1 MSHQLLVA
9 DVLARVEAVR
19 EEMVEVRRDLHA
31 HPELGWHE
39 VRTTEI
45 LERRLVEAGLSPRV
59 LPTGT
64 GLICDIGSGDSC
76 VALRADIDALPVPDA
91 VEAPW
96 RSTIDGVAHAC
107 GHDVHTSALLGAG
120 LVLAG
125 MARDG
130 QLDRRVRLIFQP
142 AEEVMPGG
150 ALGVIAAGG
159 LDGVRRIYGLHC
171 DPRLQVGQIGLRVG
185 ALTAA
190 ADRILVR
197 LTGPGGHTSRP
208 HLTGDLVYA
217 LATLVTELPAALSR
231 RVDPRAG
238 MSLVWGRITS
248 GSAANAIPARGEAE
262 GTLRC
267 LDVNAWRLAAE
278 LIPSLASQLVAPYGV
293 EVDTEVTHGVPP
305 VMNDADRDRR
315 TPQRRPPDPRRRRD
329 RPHRPVPRRRGLRL
343 VPGRHPR
350 RDGPP
355 RRPPTRPGNRRRPPH
370 PRLRPLRR
378 SHLPRHDNPH
388 LGRPAGLTCPQ
399 DELSAVARAH
409 LLGQAD
415 DRISRGGC
423 WWDKSRMM
431 V

>member
-19 EEMVEVRRDLHA
+19 EDMVAVRRDLHA

-39 VRTTEI
+39 VRTTEL
-45 LERRLVEAGLSPRV
+45 LEKQLVDAGLSPRV

-64 GLICDIGSGDSC
+64 GLICDIGSGDTC
-76 VALRADIDALPVPDA
+76 VALRADIDALPVLDGTD
-91 VEAPW
+91 APW
-96 RSTIDGVAHAC
+96 RSTVDGVAHAC
-107 GHDVHTSALLGAG
+107 GHDVHTAALLGAS

-130 QLDRRVRLIFQP
+130 QLNRRVRVIFQP

-171 DPRLQVGQIGLRVG
+171 DPRLQVGQVGLRVG

-190 ADRILVR
+190 ADKLLVR

-208 HLTGDLVYA
+208 HLTADLVYA

-231 RVDPRAG
+231 RVDPRAS

-248 GSAANAIPARGEAE
+248 GSAANAIPSRGEAE

-267 LDVNAWRLAAE
+267 LDVAAWRLAEE
-278 LIPSLASQLVAPYGV
+278 LIPSLAAQIVTPYGV

-305 VMNDADRDRR
+305 VMNDALGINVLQNAVHQTLGSSAVAATDQSLGGEDFAWYLE
-315 TPQRRPPDPRRRRD
+315 
-329 RPHRPVPRRRGLRL
+329 H
-343 VPGRHPR
+343 VPGAMARL
-350 RDGPP
+350 GV
-355 RRPPTRPGNRRRPPH
+355 RPPTQDTAADLHTPGFSP
-370 PRLRPLRR
+370 
-378 SHLPRHDNPH
+378 SEEAITV
-388 LGRPAGLTCPQ
+388 GTTVLTTT
-399 DELSAVARAH
+399 A
-409 LLGQAD
+409 LLD
-415 DRISRGGC
+415 
-423 WWDKSRMM
+423 
-431 V
+431 

>member
-19 EEMVEVRRDLHA
+19 EEMVDVRRDLHA

-39 VRTTEI
+39 VRTTD
-45 LERRLVEAGLSPRV
+45 LLMRRLTEAGLSPRV

-76 VALRADIDALPVPDA
+76 VALRADIDALPVPDGVA
-91 VEAPW
+91 SAW
-96 RSTIDGVAHAC
+96 QSTIDGVAHAC
-107 GHDVHTSALLGAG
+107 GHDVHTSALLGAA

-130 QLDRRVRLIFQP
+130 QLDRRVRIIFQP

-150 ALGVIAAGG
+150 ALSVIAAGG
-159 LDGVRRIYGLHC
+159 LDGVHRIYGVHC
-171 DPRLQVGQIGLRVG
+171 DPRLQVGQVGLRVG

-197 LTGPGGHTSRP
+197 LSGPGGHTSRP
-208 HLTGDLVYA
+208 HLTADLVYA
-217 LATLVTELPAALSR
+217 LANLVTELPAALSR

-248 GSAANAIPARGEAE
+248 GSAANAIPSRGEAE

-267 LDVNAWRLAAE
+267 LDVNAWRLAEE
-278 LIPSLASQLVAPYGV
+278 LIPSLASHLARPYGV

-305 VMNDADRDRR
+305 VMNDPAAIE
-315 TPQRRPPDPRRRRD
+315 
-329 RPHRPVPRRRGLRL
+329 VLRNAVHQTL
-343 VPGRHPR
+343 GASGITSTDQSLGGEDFAWYLEHVPGAMARL
-350 RDGPP
+350 GV
-355 RRPPTRPGNRRRPPH
+355 RPPTLDTTGDLHTPTFDP
-370 PRLRPLRR
+370 
-378 SHLPRHDNPH
+378 SEEAIT
-388 LGRPAGLTCPQ
+388 LGTTLLT
-399 DELSAVARAH
+399 STA
-409 LLGQAD
+409 LLD
-415 DRISRGGC
+415 
-423 WWDKSRMM
+423 
-431 V
+431 

>member
-19 EEMVEVRRDLHA
+19 EDMVDVRRDLHA

-39 VRTTEI
+39 VRTTELI
-45 LERRLVEAGLSPRV
+45 EKRLVEAGLSPRL

-64 GLICDIGSGDSC
+64 GLICDIGSGDTC
-76 VALRADIDALPVPDA
+76 VALRADIDALPVPDG

-96 RSTIDGVAHAC
+96 RSTLDGVAHAC
-107 GHDVHTSALLGAG
+107 GHDVHTSALLGAA

-130 QLDRRVRLIFQP
+130 QLDRRVRVIFQP

-159 LDGVRRIYGLHC
+159 LDGVRRIYGVHC
-171 DPRLQVGQIGLRVG
+171 DPRLQVGQVGLRVG

-190 ADRILVR
+190 ADRILAR

-208 HLTGDLVYA
+208 HLTADLVYA
-217 LATLVTELPAALSR
+217 LATLVSELPAALSR

-248 GSAANAIPARGEAE
+248 GSAANAIPSRGEAE

-267 LDVNAWRLAAE
+267 LDANAWRLAEE
-278 LIPSLASQLVAPYGV
+278 LIPSLAAQIVRPYGV
-293 EVDTEVTHGVPP
+293 AVDTEVTHGVPP
-305 VMNDADRDRR
+305 VVNDATAISILQNAVQQTLGSSAVAPTDQSLGGEDFAWYLE
-315 TPQRRPPDPRRRRD
+315 
-329 RPHRPVPRRRGLRL
+329 H
-343 VPGRHPR
+343 VPGAMARL
-350 RDGPP
+350 GV
-355 RRPPTRPGNRRRPPH
+355 RPPTQETAADLHTPGFDPSEEAITVGTT
-370 PRLRPLRR
+370 L
-378 SHLPRHDNPH
+378 
-388 LGRPAGLTCPQ
+388 LTTT
-399 DELSAVARAH
+399 A
-409 LLGQAD
+409 LLD
-415 DRISRGGC
+415 
-423 WWDKSRMM
+423 
-431 V
+431 

>member
-1 MSHQLLVA
+1 MTTSLELLLA
-9 DVLARVEAVR
+9 DSKTRVDEVR
-19 EEMVEVRRDLHA
+19 DAAIALRRDLHA
-31 HPELGWHE
+31 HPELGWNE
-39 VRTTEI
+39 VRTTEV
-45 LERRLVEAGLSPRV
+45 LRQRLTEAGLSPRV

-64 GLICDIGSGDSC
+64 GLICDIGSGDTC

-91 VEAPW
+91 VQTPH
-96 RSTIDGVAHAC
+96 RSTVDGVAHAC
-107 GHDVHTSALLGAG
+107 GHDVHTAALLGAA

-130 QLDRRVRLIFQP
+130 LLDRRVRVIFQP

-208 HLTGDLVYA
+208 HLTADLVYA

-267 LDVNAWRLAAE
+267 LDANAWRLAEE
-278 LIPSLASQLVAPYGV
+278 LIPALATQLASPYGV

-305 VMNDADRDRR
+305 VMNDPGAIEVFR
-315 TPQRRPPDPRRRRD
+315 TAVEQTLGSAAVAPTDQSLGGEDYAWYLE
-329 RPHRPVPRRRGLRL
+329 H
-343 VPGRHPR
+343 VPGAMV
-350 RDGPP
+350 
-355 RRPPTRPGNRRRPPH
+355 
-370 PRLRPLRR
+370 RL
-378 SHLPRHDNPH
+378 
-388 LGRPAGLTCPQ
+388 GVRPAGTDTDTAADLHTPGFNPSE
-399 DELSAVARAH
+399 DAITIGTSVLVATA
-409 LLGQAD
+409 LLD
-415 DRISRGGC
+415 
-423 WWDKSRMM
+423 
-431 V
+431 

>member
-1 MSHQLLVA
+1 MGNSRHLLLSEVG
-9 DVLARVEAVR
+9 ARVEGVR
-19 EEMVEVRRDLHA
+19 EEAVALRRDLHA

-39 VRTTEI
+39 VRTTEVI
-45 LERRLVEAGLSPRV
+45 RQRLVDAGLSPQV

-64 GLICDIGSGDSC
+64 GLICDIGSGDTC
-76 VALRADIDALPVPDA
+76 VALRADIDALPVPDG
-91 VEAPW
+91 VPNPW

-107 GHDVHTSALLGAG
+107 GHDIHTSALVGAA

-130 QLDRRVRLIFQP
+130 LLDRRVRLIFQP

-171 DPRLQVGQIGLRVG
+171 DPRLQVGQVGLRVG

-278 LIPSLASQLVAPYGV
+278 LIPGLAEQLVAPYGV
-293 EVDTEVTHGVPP
+293 QVDTEVTHGVPP
-305 VMNDADRDRR
+305 VMNDAAAIEVFRSAVEQTLDSDALAQTDQSLGGEDFAWYLEHVPGAMARLGV
-315 TPQRRPPDPRRRRD
+315 
-329 RPHRPVPRRRGLRL
+329 RPVGQDSAADLHTPGFDPSEDAIDLGTKIL
-343 VPGRHPR
+343 V
-350 RDGPP
+350 
-355 RRPPTRPGNRRRPPH
+355 
-370 PRLRPLRR
+370 
-378 SHLPRHDNPH
+378 S
-388 LGRPAGLTCPQ
+388 
-399 DELSAVARAH
+399 SA
-409 LLGQAD
+409 LLD
-415 DRISRGGC
+415 
-423 WWDKSRMM
+423 
-431 V
+431 

>member
-1 MSHQLLVA
+1 MTTSHSLLLA
-9 DVLARVEAVR
+9 DVKARVDEGRNEAVA
-19 EEMVEVRRDLHA
+19 VRRDLHA

-39 VRTTEI
+39 VRTTE
-45 LERRLVEAGLSPRV
+45 LLMRRLTEAGLSPRV

-64 GLICDIGSGDSC
+64 GLICDIGSGDLC

-91 VEAPW
+91 VDAPW
-96 RSTIDGVAHAC
+96 RSTIDGAAHAC
-107 GHDVHTSALLGAG
+107 GHDVHTAALLGAG
-120 LVLAG
+120 IVLAG

-130 QLDRRVRLIFQP
+130 LLDRRVRLIFQP

-159 LDGVRRIYGLHC
+159 LETVHRIYGLHC
-171 DPRLQVGQIGLRVG
+171 DPRLEVGQVGLRNG

-231 RVDPRAG
+231 RVDPRSG

-278 LIPSLASQLVAPYGV
+278 LIPTLAEQLVAPYGV
-293 EVDTEVTHGVPP
+293 QVDTEVTHGVPP
-305 VMNDADRDRR
+305 VMNDGAAIDVFR
-315 TPQRRPPDPRRRRD
+315 TAVEQTMGAGAIAQTDQSLGGED
-329 RPHRPVPRRRGLRL
+329 FAWYLEH
-343 VPGRHPR
+343 VPGAMA
-350 RDGPP
+350 
-355 RRPPTRPGNRRRPPH
+355 
-370 PRLRPLRR
+370 RL
-378 SHLPRHDNPH
+378 
-388 LGRPAGLTCPQ
+388 GVRPAGVETAADLHTPGFNPSEEAIALGTGVLT
-399 DELSAVARAH
+399 AAA
-409 LLGQAD
+409 LLD
-415 DRISRGGC
+415 
-423 WWDKSRMM
+423 
-431 V
+431 

>member
-9 DVLARVEAVR
+9 DLLARVEAVR
-19 EEMVEVRRDLHA
+19 DEMVAVRRDLHA

-39 VRTTEI
+39 VRTTEL
-45 LERRLVEAGLSPRV
+45 LEKVLVDAGLSPRV

-64 GLICDIGSGDSC
+64 GLICDIGAGDTC
-76 VALRADIDALPVPDA
+76 VALRADIDALPVPDG
-91 VEAPW
+91 VDTPW

-107 GHDVHTSALLGAG
+107 GHDIHTSALLGAA

-130 QLDRRVRLIFQP
+130 QLDRRVRVIFQP

-190 ADRILVR
+190 ADKLLVR

-208 HLTGDLVYA
+208 HLTADLVYA

-248 GSAANAIPARGEAE
+248 GSAANAIPSRGEAE

-267 LDVNAWRLAAE
+267 LDVSAWRLAEE
-278 LIPSLASQLVAPYGV
+278 LIPGLATQLVTPYGV
-293 EVDTEVTHGVPP
+293 EVDTEITHGVPP
-305 VMNDADRDRR
+305 VMNDTTAITVLQNAVHQTLGSSAVAPTDQSLGGEDFAWYLE
-315 TPQRRPPDPRRRRD
+315 
-329 RPHRPVPRRRGLRL
+329 H
-343 VPGRHPR
+343 VPGAMARL
-350 RDGPP
+350 GV
-355 RRPPTRPGNRRRPPH
+355 RPPTLETAADLHTPGF
-370 PRLRPLRR
+370 
-378 SHLPRHDNPH
+378 NPSEEAIT
-388 LGRPAGLTCPQ
+388 LGTTILTSTA
-399 DELSAVARAH
+399 L
-409 LLGQAD
+409 
-415 DRISRGGC
+415 
-423 WWDKSRMM
+423 
-431 V
+431 

>member
-39 VRTTEI
+39 VRTTEV
-45 LERRLVEAGLSPRV
+45 LEKRLIEAGLSPHV

-64 GLICDIGSGDSC
+64 GLICDIGSGDTC
-76 VALRADIDALPVPDA
+76 VALRADIDGLPVPDA

-96 RSTIDGVAHAC
+96 RSTLDGVAHAC
-107 GHDVHTSALLGAG
+107 GHDVHTASVLGAG

-130 QLDRRVRLIFQP
+130 QLDRRVRLVFQP

-171 DPRLQVGQIGLRVG
+171 DPRLQVGQVGLRVG

-208 HLTGDLVYA
+208 HLTADLVYA

-267 LDVNAWRLAAE
+267 LDVNAWRTAAE
-278 LIPSLASQLVAPYGV
+278 LIPGLAAQLVAPYGV

-305 VMNDADRDRR
+305 VMNDPAAIDVLHDAVHQ
-315 TPQRRPPDPRRRRD
+315 TLGSGAIAPTDQSLGGEDFAWYLE
-329 RPHRPVPRRRGLRL
+329 H
-343 VPGRHPR
+343 VPGAMARL
-350 RDGPP
+350 GV
-355 RRPPTRPGNRRRPPH
+355 RPPTLETAADLHTPGFDP
-370 PRLRPLRR
+370 
-378 SHLPRHDNPH
+378 SEESIS
-388 LGRPAGLTCPQ
+388 LGTTILT
-399 DELSAVARAH
+399 STA
-409 LLGQAD
+409 LLD
-415 DRISRGGC
+415 
-423 WWDKSRMM
+423 
-431 V
+431 

>member
-1 MSHQLLVA
+1 MTTSHSLQLA
-9 DVLARVEAVR
+9 DVKPRVDEVRDEAVA
-19 EEMVEVRRDLHA
+19 VRRDLHA

-39 VRTTEI
+39 VRTTEV
-45 LERRLVEAGLSPRV
+45 LARRLTEAGLSPRV

-64 GLICDIGSGDSC
+64 GLICDIGSGDTC

-96 RSTIDGVAHAC
+96 RSTIDGAAHAC
-107 GHDVHTSALLGAG
+107 GHDVHTAALLGAG
-120 LVLAG
+120 VVLAG

-130 QLDRRVRLIFQP
+130 LLDRRVRLIFQP

-171 DPRLQVGQIGLRVG
+171 DPRLDVGQVGLRVG

-197 LTGPGGHTSRP
+197 LSGPGGHTSRP

-278 LIPSLASQLVAPYGV
+278 LIPTLAEQLVAPYGV

-305 VMNDADRDRR
+305 VMNDGGAIDVFRSAAEQMMGPGAIAQTD
-315 TPQRRPPDPRRRRD
+315 QSLGGEDFAWYLE
-329 RPHRPVPRRRGLRL
+329 H
-343 VPGRHPR
+343 VPGAMA
-350 RDGPP
+350 
-355 RRPPTRPGNRRRPPH
+355 
-370 PRLRPLRR
+370 RL
-378 SHLPRHDNPH
+378 
-388 LGRPAGLTCPQ
+388 GVRPAGVESAADLHTPGFNPSEEAIALGTGVLT
-399 DELSAVARAH
+399 AAA
-409 LLGQAD
+409 LLD
-415 DRISRGGC
+415 
-423 WWDKSRMM
+423 
-431 V
+431 

>member
-1 MSHQLLVA
+1 MTTSRQLLLA
-9 DVLARVEAVR
+9 DSKTRVDEVR
-19 EEMVEVRRDLHA
+19 DTAIAIRRDLHA
-31 HPELGWHE
+31 HPELGWNE
-39 VRTTEI
+39 VRTTEA
-45 LERRLVEAGLSPRV
+45 LRKCLTEAGLSPQV

-64 GLICDIGSGDSC
+64 GLICDIGSGDTC
-76 VALRADIDALPVPDA
+76 VALRADIDALPVQDA
-91 VEAPW
+91 LEAPH
-96 RSTIDGVAHAC
+96 RSTVDGVAHAC
-107 GHDVHTSALLGAG
+107 GHDVHTAALAGAG

-130 QLDRRVRLIFQP
+130 LLDRRVRLIFQP

-171 DPRLQVGQIGLRVG
+171 DPRLQVGQVGLRVG

-208 HLTGDLVYA
+208 HLTADLVYA

-267 LDVNAWRLAAE
+267 LDANAWRLAEE
-278 LIPSLASQLVAPYGV
+278 LIPALAKQLASAYGV

-305 VMNDADRDRR
+305 VMNDPAAIEVFRSAVEQTLGSGAVASTDQSLGGEDFAWYLE
-315 TPQRRPPDPRRRRD
+315 
-329 RPHRPVPRRRGLRL
+329 H
-343 VPGRHPR
+343 VPGAMA
-350 RDGPP
+350 
-355 RRPPTRPGNRRRPPH
+355 
-370 PRLRPLRR
+370 RL
-378 SHLPRHDNPH
+378 
-388 LGRPAGLTCPQ
+388 GVRPAGTDTAPDLHTPGFNPSE
-399 DELSAVARAH
+399 DAITLGTSVLVAAA
-409 LLGQAD
+409 LLD
-415 DRISRGGC
+415 
-423 WWDKSRMM
+423 
-431 V
+431 

>member
-1 MSHQLLVA
+1 MTTSHQLLLA
-9 DVLARVEAVR
+9 DVETRVAKVQDEVIA
-19 EEMVEVRRDLHA
+19 VRRDLHA

-39 VRTTEI
+39 VRTTELI
-45 LERRLVEAGLSPRV
+45 KQRLIAAGLSPQV

-64 GLICDIGSGDSC
+64 GLICDIGSGDTC

-91 VEAPW
+91 IEAPW
-96 RSTIDGVAHAC
+96 RSTIDGAAHAC
-107 GHDVHTSALLGAG
+107 GHDIHTAALLGAG

-130 QLDRRVRLIFQP
+130 LLDRRVRLIFQP

-159 LDGVRRIYGLHC
+159 IDGVHRIYGLHC

-208 HLTGDLVYA
+208 HLTADLVYA
-217 LATLVTELPAALSR
+217 LAQLVTELPAALSR

-238 MSLVWGRITS
+238 MSLVWGRITA
-248 GSAANAIPARGEAE
+248 GSAANAIPARGEVE
-262 GTLRC
+262 GTVRC

-278 LIPSLASQLVAPYGV
+278 LIPTLAAQLVAPFGV

-305 VMNDADRDRR
+305 VVN
-315 TPQRRPPDPRRRRD
+315 DPRAIEVFRSAVEQTLGVD
-329 RPHRPVPRRRGLRL
+329 SLAQTDQSLGGEDFAWYLEH
-343 VPGRHPR
+343 VPGAMA
-350 RDGPP
+350 
-355 RRPPTRPGNRRRPPH
+355 
-370 PRLRPLRR
+370 RLGVRAVGTETAADLHTPEF
-378 SHLPRHDNPH
+378 NPSENAIA
-388 LGRPAGLTCPQ
+388 LGTTLLTA
-399 DELSAVARAH
+399 SA
-409 LLGQAD
+409 LLD
-415 DRISRGGC
+415 
-423 WWDKSRMM
+423 
-431 V
+431 

>member
-19 EEMVEVRRDLHA
+19 EDMVAVRRDLHA

-39 VRTTEI
+39 VRTTELI
-45 LERRLVEAGLSPRV
+45 EKQLVRAGLSPRV

-64 GLICDIGSGDSC
+64 GLICDIGSGDTC
-76 VALRADIDALPVPDA
+76 VALRADIDALPVPDGVDA
-91 VEAPW
+91 AW

-107 GHDVHTSALLGAG
+107 GHDVHTSALLGAS

-130 QLDRRVRLIFQP
+130 QLDRRVRVIFQP

-171 DPRLQVGQIGLRVG
+171 DPRLQVGQVGLRVG

-190 ADRILVR
+190 ADRLLVR

-208 HLTGDLVYA
+208 HLTADLVYA
-217 LATLVTELPAALSR
+217 LATLVSQLPAALSR

-248 GSAANAIPARGEAE
+248 GSAANAIPSRGEAE

-267 LDVNAWRLAAE
+267 LDVSAWRLAAE
-278 LIPSLASQLVAPYGV
+278 LIPDLAAEIVRPYGV
-293 EVDTEVTHGVPP
+293 AVDTEVTHGVPP
-305 VMNDADRDRR
+305 VMNDATAIGVLQNAVHQTLGSSAVAQTDQSLGGEDFAWYLE
-315 TPQRRPPDPRRRRD
+315 
-329 RPHRPVPRRRGLRL
+329 H
-343 VPGRHPR
+343 VPGAMARL
-350 RDGPP
+350 GV
-355 RRPPTRPGNRRRPPH
+355 RPPTQESAADLHTPGF
-370 PRLRPLRR
+370 
-378 SHLPRHDNPH
+378 NPSEEAIT
-388 LGRPAGLTCPQ
+388 LGTTVLT
-399 DELSAVARAH
+399 STA
-409 LLGQAD
+409 LLD
-415 DRISRGGC
+415 
-423 WWDKSRMM
+423 
-431 V
+431 